1 MVQEYVVRL
10 DKLNIDLFDEI
21 LLNLVFLQQLGL
33 VLLAQVLLAEGVHHV
48 LQINAGSVDQ
58 LVGLKIELVI
68 TSTQSSIAAGT
79 TPTATNQINL
89 SLFLG
94 LDQSGKQGL
103 SQRWPQLRCKPP
115 FYLRL

>member
-1 MVQEYVVRL
+1 MANNVLASISQITRRVEWVEVIQKYVVRL
-10 DKLNIDLFDEI
+10 NKFSIELLDEI

-68 TSTQSSIAAGT
+68 TSTQSSIAAGIAPT
-79 TPTATNQINL
+79 TINQINL
-89 SLFLG
+89 S
-94 LDQSGKQGL
+94 
-103 SQRWPQLRCKPP
+103 
-115 FYLRL
+115 

>member
-1 MVQEYVVRL
+1 MANNVLTSISQITRRVEWVEVIQEYVVRL
-10 DKLNIDLFDEI
+10 NKFSIELLDEI

-68 TSTQSSIAAGT
+68 TSTQSSIAAGIAPT
-79 TPTATNQINL
+79 TINQINL
-89 SLFLG
+89 S
-94 LDQSGKQGL
+94 
-103 SQRWPQLRCKPP
+103 
-115 FYLRL
+115 